1 MLMSALDELS
11 ALLGGAGRVIIIAE
25 YEVNL
30 KSLRGKNTL
39 FLLKMA
45 EGSLAAG
52 GRGGGFGERRVVEVF
67 EFRYQDGVCEK
78 LFESSDEAMVGGFEI
93 PYYVTRLPLT
103 LRDGEETMGYG
114 AIDPELVAAYSQRL
128 K

>member
-1 MLMSALDELS
+1 MSAIDELS
-11 ALLGGAGRVIIIAE
+11 GLLGGGSRIIVIAE

-30 KSLRGKNTL
+30 KSLQGKNTL

-52 GRGGGFGERRVVEVF
+52 GRGGGFGERRVVKVF
-67 EFRYQDGVCEK
+67 EFMYHDGVCEK
-78 LFESSDEAMVGGFEI
+78 LYETDDDGKVGSFEV
-93 PYYVTRLPLT
+93 PYYVSRLPLT
-103 LRDGEETMGYG
+103 LKDGAESMGYG
-114 AIDPELVAAYSQRL
+114 VLDPELVATFVQRV